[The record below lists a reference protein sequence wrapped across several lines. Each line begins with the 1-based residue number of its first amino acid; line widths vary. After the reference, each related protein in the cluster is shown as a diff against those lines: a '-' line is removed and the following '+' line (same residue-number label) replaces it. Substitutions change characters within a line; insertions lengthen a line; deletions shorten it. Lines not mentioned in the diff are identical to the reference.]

1 MTEKANAVPVFSV
14 QQERHPRAND
24 QHAER
29 DIDGHIII
37 PAILSRVL
45 ELGVHITILIKQTQ
59 IESRAEVYVI
69 KGNMVVCGQ
78 RHQRNIVSA
87 FGHFLSF
94 LLSICHLFVIPVL
107 FCVNYNSSGPS
118 YVCNLMTFLF
128 PSFNFSIYPLIETVF
143 SDNLMNTF
151 LEIIRWK

>member
-1 MTEKANAVPVFSV
+1 MSNNKDRNGRHSTANLPSWRNPLPKVYLLC
-14 QQERHPRAND
+14 
-24 QHAER
+24 
-29 DIDGHIII
+29 
-37 PAILSRVL
+37 AILSRVL
-45 ELGVHITILIKQTQ
+45 ELGVHITILVKQTQ